1 MLAGR
6 PAEGIEHIDHLSASH
21 RAKQRLKAVVETLHG
36 DVSIGEAC
44 DRLGVHASRF
54 HEMRHEALQAAAERL
69 EPRLPGRKRQPALG
83 DPGELDR
90 AKSRVAELEKE
101 LVLERTRTDVARVA
115 PGGVRRARSRGSP

>member
-6 PAEGIEHIDHLSASH
+6 PAEGIEHIEHLSASH
-21 RAKQRLKAVVETLHG
+21 RAKQRLKTVVETLHG

-54 HEMRHEALQAAAERL
+54 HEMRHEALAAAAERL
-69 EPRLPGRKRQPALG
+69 EPRHPGRKQRRALA
-83 DPGELDR
+83 DIGELER
-90 AKSRVAELEKE
+90 LKSRVAELEKE